1 MIVTKIKGLKVN
13 YYKVEQVENNLN
25 ELKCFEY
32 YRDEGYNVY
41 IDYLFYFKYG
51 RLKEEE
57 NIIKVPKH
65 KTDNKVRIEL
75 VRKNPKFKKE
85 IFKLFKKYDDGFP
98 DLLIEKDNIWKFV
111 EVKTT
116 SDSLRPNQL
125 EFIGQL
131 KELWDTSID
140 YFITDKNNIIV
151 KPEIKVRDSLL
162 PFKNKLK
169 QLDLKRRKRNYK
181 EWWLP
186 ANIIKYFP
194 NITFTEEHYKLIASY
209 CSLKPSSIKWYVE
222 NNRKEIIE
230 KATKRACKKKNKM
243 VKYDEELIK
252 AYSRIKK

>member
-1 MIVTKIKGLKVN
+1 MSALLNYYRVDLKQNFYNSGRGDEKSQLGKIFMFKNMIVTKIKGLKVN

-98 DLLIEKDNIWKFV
+98 DLLIEKDNRWKFV
-111 EVKTT
+111 EVKP
-116 SDSLRPNQL
+116 LMIL
-125 EFIGQL
+125 
-131 KELWDTSID
+131 
-140 YFITDKNNIIV
+140 
-151 KPEIKVRDSLL
+151 
-162 PFKNKLK
+162 
-169 QLDLKRRKRNYK
+169 
-181 EWWLP
+181 
-186 ANIIKYFP
+186 
-194 NITFTEEHYKLIASY
+194 
-209 CSLKPSSIKWYVE
+209 
-222 NNRKEIIE
+222 
-230 KATKRACKKKNKM
+230 
-243 VKYDEELIK
+243 
-252 AYSRIKK
+252 